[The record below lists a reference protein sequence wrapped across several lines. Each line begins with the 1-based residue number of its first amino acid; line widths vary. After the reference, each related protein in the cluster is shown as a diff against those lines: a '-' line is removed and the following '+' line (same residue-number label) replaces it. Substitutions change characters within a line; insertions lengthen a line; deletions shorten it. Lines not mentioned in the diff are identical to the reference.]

1 MSAHAND
8 LRHWYAESLREST
21 ILGAGVA
28 TGRLTAALEP
38 GRYAVRHRVPVTA
51 VTVWLR
57 QGDATVTAAA
67 AVPSTPFD
75 FSVLGSNVLCTVI
88 VADDSNAF
96 FAALTNAGTVDLV
109 FTKISR
115 DRK

>member
-1 MSAHAND
+1 
-8 LRHWYAESLREST
+8 
-21 ILGAGVA
+21 
-28 TGRLTAALEP
+28 
-38 GRYAVRHRVPVTA
+38 
-51 VTVWLR
+51 
-57 QGDATVTAAA
+57 
-67 AVPSTPFD
+67 
-75 FSVLGSNVLCTVI
+75 VLCTVI